1 MEMNCHSIFVSDEL
15 TCKNF
20 KVEHVFGRG
29 IFSVIMT
36 VHKAFF
42 SNARVLSF
50 AVLSPT
56 IKRLASFLLLS
67 IHLGIPTDWC
77 LENVAKLL
85 KLCGESVCFEVLG
98 NKAVNGRVH
107 ELSYLVYYLGQVYG
121 L

>member
-1 MEMNCHSIFVSDEL
+1 MLPLI
-15 TCKNF
+15 
-20 KVEHVFGRG
+20 
-29 IFSVIMT
+29 
-36 VHKAFF
+36 
-42 SNARVLSF
+42 
-50 AVLSPT
+50 

-85 KLCGESVCFEVLG
+85 KLCGESVCFEVIG

-121 L
+121 LCTNESSFFCVNDGCKFDHRP

>member
-1 MEMNCHSIFVSDEL
+1 MLPLI
-15 TCKNF
+15 
-20 KVEHVFGRG
+20 
-29 IFSVIMT
+29 
-36 VHKAFF
+36 
-42 SNARVLSF
+42 
-50 AVLSPT
+50 

-121 L
+121 LCTHESSFFCVNDDCKFDHRP